1 MAESAIDY
9 LAIGHLVKD
18 LTPAGP
24 QIGGTVSFSSL
35 TARALG
41 YRPGIFTAF
50 GDGLDLSPLAGI
62 PIVRV
67 PSADSSTFENIYGPK
82 GRTQSK
88 RADASPLPLS
98 EVPTAWRTARIVHLA
113 PLGGDLGE
121 LEPGSLDLF
130 PESFI
135 GVTPQGFLRH
145 IDPDGRVRTVP
156 DSWNGAQRVLSAASA
171 AVLSL
176 DDLGRDWA
184 VAERWSKW
192 APVLVVTQGVQGC
205 TVFVRGQGARQ
216 FAAPPQVE
224 VDPTGAGDVFAAAF
238 FVNFFETDDPWA
250 SARFAN
256 QVAALSVTRPGL
268 QGVPDPDE
276 VGLCRVRAAQA

>member
-1 MAESAIDY
+1 MAESGIDY
-9 LAIGHLVKD
+9 LTIGHLAKD

-24 QIGGTVSFSSL
+24 QLGGTVSFSSL

-41 YRPGIFTAF
+41 YTPGIVTAF

-67 PSADSSTFENIYGPK
+67 PSADSATFENIYGPN
-82 GRTQSK
+82 GRTQFK
-88 RADASPLPLS
+88 RAEASPLPLS
-98 EVPTAWRTARIVHLA
+98 EVPTAWRSARIVHLA
-113 PLGGDLGE
+113 PLGNELGD

-135 GVTPQGFLRH
+135 GMTPQGFLRQ
-145 IDPDGRVRTVP
+145 IDDTGRVRTVP
-156 DSWNGAQRVLSAASA
+156 NSWAAAQRVLSQAGA

-176 DDLGRDWA
+176 DDLGRNWA

-192 APVLVVTQGVQGC
+192 APVLVVTQGVEGC
-205 TVFVRGQGARQ
+205 TVFVRGQGPRQ
-216 FAAPPQVE
+216 FAAPPQAE

-238 FVNFFETDDPWA
+238 FINFFETDDPWA

-256 QVAALSVTRPGL
+256 QVAALSVTRPGI
-268 QGVPDPDE
+268 QGVPDPEE
-276 VGLCRVRAAQA
+276 VGFCRVRAAQA

>member
-1 MAESAIDY
+1 M
-9 LAIGHLVKD
+9 
-18 LTPAGP
+18 
-24 QIGGTVSFSSL
+24 
-35 TARALG
+35 
-41 YRPGIFTAF
+41 
-50 GDGLDLSPLAGI
+50 
-62 PIVRV
+62 
-67 PSADSSTFENIYGPK
+67 
-82 GRTQSK
+82 
-88 RADASPLPLS
+88 
-98 EVPTAWRTARIVHLA
+98 
-113 PLGGDLGE
+113 
-121 LEPGSLDLF
+121 
-130 PESFI
+130 
-135 GVTPQGFLRH
+135 
-145 IDPDGRVRTVP
+145 P
-156 DSWNGAQRVLSAASA
+156 DSWTGAQRVLSAASA

-176 DDLGRDWA
+176 DDLTRDWA

-216 FAAPPQVE
+216 FAAPAQVE

>member
-1 MAESAIDY
+1 MADSAIDY
-9 LAIGHLVKD
+9 LTIGHLAKD
-18 LTPAGP
+18 LTPTGP
-24 QIGGTVSFSSL
+24 QLGGTVSFSSL

-41 YRPGIFTAF
+41 YTPGILTAF

-62 PIVRV
+62 PLVRV
-67 PSADSSTFENIYGPK
+67 PSADSATFENIYGPN
-82 GRTQSK
+82 GRTQFK
-88 RADASPLPLS
+88 RAEASPLPLS
-98 EVPTAWRTARIVHLA
+98 AVPAAWRSARIVHLA
-113 PLGGDLGE
+113 PLGNELGE

-135 GVTPQGFLRH
+135 GVTPQGFLRQ
-145 IDPDGRVRTVP
+145 IDAAGRVRTVP
-156 DSWNGAQRVLSAASA
+156 DSWTAAQRVLSQASA

-176 DDLGRDWA
+176 DDISGDWA

-192 APVLVVTQGVQGC
+192 APVLVVTQSAEGC
-205 TVFVRGQGARQ
+205 TVFVQGQGARQ
-216 FAAPPQVE
+216 FVAPAQAE

-238 FVNFFETDDPWA
+238 FINFFETDDPWA

-268 QGVPDPDE
+268 QGVPDPEE
-276 VGLCRVRAAQA
+276 VSFCRVRAAQA

>member
-1 MAESAIDY
+1 MADSAIDY
-9 LAIGHLVKD
+9 LTIGHLVKD

-24 QIGGTVSFSSL
+24 RLGGTVSFASL

-41 YRPGIFTAF
+41 YTPGILTAI

-67 PSADSSTFENIYGPK
+67 PSVESATFENIYGPN
-82 GRTQSK
+82 GRTQFK
-88 RADASPLPLS
+88 RAEASPIPLTA
-98 EVPTAWRTARIVHLA
+98 VPAAWRSARIVHLG
-113 PLGGDLGE
+113 PLGKELGG
-121 LEPGSLDLF
+121 LEPGALDIF
-130 PESFI
+130 PQSFI
-135 GVTPQGFLRH
+135 GVTAQGFLRQ
-145 IDPDGRVRTVP
+145 IDAAGQVRTVP
-156 DSWNGAQRVLSAASA
+156 DSWDAAQRVLSQADA

-176 DDLGRDWA
+176 DDLAGDWS

-192 APVLVVTQGVQGC
+192 APVLVITQSAEGC
-205 TVFVRGQGARQ
+205 TVFMRGQGARQ
-216 FAAPPQVE
+216 FQAPVQAE

-238 FVNFFETDDPWA
+238 FINFFETEDAWA

-268 QGVPDPDE
+268 HGVPDPEE
-276 VGLCRVRAAQA
+276 VGFCRVRAAQA